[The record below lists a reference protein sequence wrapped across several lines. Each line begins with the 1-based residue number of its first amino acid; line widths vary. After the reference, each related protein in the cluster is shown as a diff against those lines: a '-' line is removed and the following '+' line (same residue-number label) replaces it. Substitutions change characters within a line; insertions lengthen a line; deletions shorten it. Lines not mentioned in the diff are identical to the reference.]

1 VANFLDLDHLLSLL
15 LWKNRALYPMDY
27 TNHERRTWIPAYA
40 ITIEIVTTLLLAIRL
55 LSRVNKTGGR
65 LGLDDVFIT
74 IAWAIATVNIGLIV
88 KCMLLQHFSVSE
100 IY

>member
-1 VANFLDLDHLLSLL
+1 
-15 LWKNRALYPMDY
+15 M
-27 TNHERRTWIPAYA
+27 PAYA

-55 LSRVNKTGGR
+55 LSRVNRTGGK

-88 KCMLLQHFSVSE
+88 KCMLLQNIFICG